1 MTFGLFQLSG
11 DSPILAVMK
20 KYFPKIESEL
30 LVAMITIAVVAV
42 ANAWLMSDSS
52 RLGPV
57 NLFAAL
63 AIFVLFALTFL
74 FVTRDEPYRHDTSVR
89 VVLLAIEYLLVLGTF
104 VTSPF
109 EFNAILLVIWSGQL
123 PYFIPYRR
131 TLWLSPLWSA
141 VPWLVFALMWE
152 QTNGL
157 WLTAI
162 LFWTF
167 NLFSLM
173 MMESRKQAEV
183 AREQAEQANREL
195 RALQDLM
202 QQASRKDERTRI
214 ARDIHDLVGHHL
226 TALSLHLQVASRTVA
241 PEQRPPIDQCLSI
254 ARLLLSDVREAVS
267 DMREFGSLD
276 LQQALNELIAP
287 LQDKISVTIDCEGDL
302 SELSLL
308 QATTILRCVQESLTN
323 SIRHGKASEL
333 RIEISRKASQLVTEI
348 TDNGTAGEFQ
358 PGNGLT
364 GIKERVAELNGST
377 EFNASPRGFHTL
389 LMIPEPG

>member
-1 MTFGLFQLSG
+1 MTFGLFQLCG
-11 DSPILAVMK
+11 DSPILAGMK
-20 KYFPKIESEL
+20 KYFPKIEAEL
-30 LVAMITIAVVAV
+30 LVAIITIAVVAA
-42 ANAWLMSDSS
+42 ANVWLMSDSS
-52 RLGPV
+52 RFGPV
-57 NLFAAL
+57 NLFATL

-74 FVTRDEPYRHDTSVR
+74 FVTREKPYRHDTMVR
-89 VVLLAIEYLLVLGTF
+89 VALLVIEYLLVLASF

-109 EFNAILLVIWSGQL
+109 NFNAILLVIWSGQL
-123 PYFIPYRR
+123 PYFMPYRR
-131 TLWLSPLWSA
+131 SLWLSPLWSA
-141 VPWLVFALMWE
+141 MPWLVFAQVWE
-152 QTNGL
+152 QTDGL

-276 LQQALNELIAP
+276 LQRALNELIAP

-333 RIEISRKASQLVTEI
+333 RIKISRKASQLVTEI